1 MPSFKIAIPSHRRA
15 EGCVKKTLAF
25 LAEHLVPPE
34 IIHLFLEADDVPD
47 YILPPDYRPHI
58 IPGRPG
64 TKGQRAAIEDFFPIG
79 SRLICL
85 DDDITGLKVLGCPE
99 YNLIDL
105 LEECF
110 DRADENG
117 CALWGFHP
125 SDNGLSMKDSVTI
138 GLKYIIGSFFGM
150 TLKYRL
156 EYPTNLTEDFERTI
170 QYYLRDG
177 RVMRF
182 ESIGIKTK
190 YFAIGGLHEYRVG
203 SAQADEC
210 RAFVDKYPLL
220 CKLRERPGKPTD
232 ILIKTISLRKIS
244 CFQN

>member
-105 LEECF
+105 LEE
-110 DRADENG
+110 AV
-117 CALWGFHP
+117 ALLFQEDLFAAELLP
-125 SDNGLSMKDSVTI
+125 VELAER
-138 GLKYIIGSFFGM
+138 FF
-150 TLKYRL
+150 L
-156 EYPTNLTEDFERTI
+156 PEDFVDE
-170 QYYLRDG
+170 G
-177 RVMRF
+177 HF
-182 ESIGIKTK
+182 GI
-190 YFAIGGLHEYRVG
+190 F
-203 SAQADEC
+203 D
-210 RAFVDKYPLL
+210 F
-220 CKLRERPGKPTD
+220 
-232 ILIKTISLRKIS
+232 
-244 CFQN
+244 